1 MFETVAATANN
12 LVETI
17 GDLVDS
23 KEVINSKDV
32 FARFTTDIIAS
43 VAFGLESNSLKN
55 PESIFR

>member
-1 MFETVAATANN
+1 MFEIVAATANN

-23 KEVINSKDV
+23 EKIINGKDV

-43 VAFGLESNSLKN
+43 AAFGLESNSLKN
-55 PESIFR
+55 PDSIFR